1 MSLQVPRRESHYMK
15 AYRSDP
21 TVRERSR
28 TINQRSSMRATLA
41 LAYVRANHPKIYA
54 AICHQ
59 VDKERPL

>member
-1 MSLQVPRRESHYMK
+1 MSRYTSRRQSQYMK

-21 TVRERSR
+21 TVRERAR
-28 TINQRSSMRATLA
+28 TINQRSSMRSSLA

-54 AICHQ
+54 AICNQ